1 MKFASVK
8 TVGAACCLTLA
19 TGLLL
24 AAQQVA
30 VEPLPASSPAPPL
43 GTPDSVK
50 AEDYYKNIQVL
61 KGIPANQIVPT
72 MEYMRSALGG
82 VRCQYC
88 HEAPPDF
95 EKDTKPQKE
104 TGRKMLEMVMAI
116 NKSTFNG
123 RVQVTCYT
131 CHRGSTDPVNVPAIP
146 APAEAANPAAP
157 AAKPPALPTVE
168 TILSKYVDALG
179 GEQAIR
185 KVTSRVVTGT
195 MDVSEV
201 GGATGS
207 PELKPSFEL
216 YEKAPNLTAL
226 FSHDP
231 KWPSAEGYDGT
242 TAWMQDAGGRVAAAS
257 GAALARAKGAADFYE
272 ALDLKRDYPIMA
284 ALGIEKVG
292 DRDAYHVTAKQQ
304 GAPSVELFFDTQ
316 TGLLLRKI
324 FIDPNPIG
332 NDPTNVDYSDYQAT
346 PNGVKFPYTIRSY
359 SLPPN
364 SRGAGVTMHVEK
376 IQENVPVDNS
386 KFTKPAPKQAA
397 GGN

>member
-1 MKFASVK
+1 MRIKFVSCK
-8 TVGAACCLTLA
+8 TVGAAFGLMLA

-146 APAEAANPAAP
+146 APTEAANPAAP

-216 YEKAPNLTAL
+216 YEKAPNLTVL
-226 FSHDP
+226 FSRDP

-242 TAWMQDAGGRVAAAS
+242 TAWTQDAGGRVAAAS
-257 GAALARAKGAADFYE
+257 GAALARAKGSRRFLRGPRPKARLPDHGGSWHRE
-272 ALDLKRDYPIMA
+272 GWRSRCLPRH
-284 ALGIEKVG
+284 GQ
-292 DRDAYHVTAKQQ
+292 TA
-304 GAPSVELFFDTQ
+304 GRA
-316 TGLLLRKI
+316 I
-324 FIDPNPIG
+324 
-332 NDPTNVDYSDYQAT
+332 
-346 PNGVKFPYTIRSY
+346 
-359 SLPPN
+359 
-364 SRGAGVTMHVEK
+364 RGAFLRYADWLALAQDIRRPQSDWQRSDQYRLQRLSSHAQRRE
-376 IQENVPVDNS
+376 ISLHDPEL
-386 KFTKPAPKQAA
+386 
-397 GGN
+397 